1 MPQEKL
7 QQYTAFLDCTACF
20 IYNTFMP
27 KTNAM
32 RILEKLNINY
42 RTFEYEDNADHKLEL
57 GAACRI
63 AEKAGAAPES
73 VFKTIVMQSEAKE
86 VYVFCVPADK
96 EVNLKKVRALCGA
109 KSMESVK
116 SESLLSLT
124 GYVRG
129 GCSPIGMKRRFPVF
143 IDSSVLKHKAVYVS
157 AGVRGTQLLLSP
169 SDLIRAAQAQTADIA
184 D

>member
-7 QQYTAFLDCTACF
+7 QQYTAFLDRSACF
-20 IYNTFMP
+20 IYNGFMA

-57 GAACRI
+57 GAAEQI
-63 AEKAGAAPES
+63 AEKAGVAPDC
-73 VFKTIVMQSEAKE
+73 VFKTIVMQSEAKD

-96 EVNLKKVRALCGA
+96 EVNLKKARALCGA
-109 KSMESVK
+109 KTIESVK
-116 SESLLSLT
+116 PDSLLSLT

-143 IDSSVLKHKAVYVS
+143 IDSSVLQHQTVYVS
-157 AGVRGTQLLLSP
+157 AGIRGAQLLLSP
-169 SDLIRAAQAQTADIA
+169 SDLIRAAQAQTVDIA
-184 D
+184 G

>member
-7 QQYTAFLDCTACF
+7 QQFTAFLDCTACF

-96 EVNLKKVRALCGA
+96 EV
-109 KSMESVK
+109 SVK
-116 SESLLSLT
+116 SASLLSLT

-143 IDSSVLKHKAVYVS
+143 IDSSVLKHKTVYVS
-157 AGVRGTQLLLSP
+157 AGVRGTQFLLSP
-169 SDLIRAAQAQTADIA
+169 SDLIRAAQAQMADIA
-184 D
+184 G

>member
-7 QQYTAFLDCTACF
+7 QQDTAFLDCTACF
-20 IYNTFMP
+20 IYNTLMP

-57 GAACRI
+57 GAAERI

-96 EVNLKKVRALCGA
+96 EVNLKKARALCGV

-129 GCSPIGMKRRFPVF
+129 GCSPLGMKRKYRTF
-143 IDSSVLKHKAVYVS
+143 IDTCALDCEKIYIS
-157 AGVRGTQLLLSP
+157 AGVRGEQIIIKP
-169 SDLIRAAQAQTADIA
+169 DDLIKACDALACDLAL
-184 D
+184 

>member
-7 QQYTAFLDCTACF
+7 QQFTAFLDCTACF
-20 IYNTFMP
+20 IYNTFMS

-57 GAACRI
+57 GAAERI

-96 EVNLKKVRALCGA
+96 EVNLKKARALCGA

-129 GCSPIGMKRRFPVF
+129 GCSPIGMKKFFPTVVDESAETF
-143 IDSSVLKHKAVYVS
+143 ESIIIS
-157 AGVRGTQLLLSP
+157 AGKRGYQVELSP
-169 SDLIRAAQAQTADIA
+169 AVLGKLIRFSYAALTE
-184 D
+184 

>member
-1 MPQEKL
+1 MS
-7 QQYTAFLDCTACF
+7 
-20 IYNTFMP
+20 

-57 GAACRI
+57 GAAERI
-63 AEKAGAAPES
+63 AEKTGTSPDS

-96 EVNLKKVRALCGA
+96 EVNLKKARALCGA
-109 KSMESVK
+109 KTMESVK

-129 GCSPIGMKRRFPVF
+129 GCSPIAMKKAFETFFDER
-143 IDSSVLKHKAVYVS
+143 ILKQDYVYVS
-157 AGVRGTQLLLSP
+157 AGVRGKQIKIAPQS
-169 SDLIRAAQAQTADIA
+169 LIEAINAKLGDVAV
-184 D
+184 

>member
-1 MPQEKL
+1 MS
-7 QQYTAFLDCTACF
+7 
-20 IYNTFMP
+20 

-57 GAACRI
+57 GAAERI

-73 VFKTIVMQSEAKE
+73 VFKTIVMQSDTKE
-86 VYVFCVPADK
+86 IAVFCVPADK
-96 EVNLKKVRALCGA
+96 EVNLMCGA
-109 KSMESVK
+109 KTMESVK

-143 IDSSVLKHKAVYVS
+143 IDSSVLKHETVYVS

-184 D
+184 G

>member
-7 QQYTAFLDCTACF
+7 QQFTAFLDCTACF

-86 VYVFCVPADK
+86 VYVFCVSADK

-129 GCSPIGMKRRFPVF
+129 GSSPIGMKRSFPVF
-143 IDSSVLKHKAVYVS
+143 IDSSVLKHETVYVS
-157 AGVRGTQLLLSP
+157 AGIRGTQLLLSP
-169 SDLIRAAQAQTADIA
+169 SDLIRACEAKTADIA
-184 D
+184 G